1 MLALLVLHINFVYP
15 GITTQ
20 PQNQVYIISLTFLLK
35 KEKKTARVS
44 VKRELSTPARTLNKW
59 TKISC
64 FEITIFDQK
73 MMVKSGGDFL
83 NFEID

>member
-35 KEKKTARVS
+35 KEKKTASMS
-44 VKRELSTPARTLNKW
+44 VKRELSL
-59 TKISC
+59 
-64 FEITIFDQK
+64 
-73 MMVKSGGDFL
+73 KSQINEHACLGF
-83 NFEID
+83 